1 MKIVTM
7 RNCSLTAKK
16 IGSLGPLV
24 LGCLATALIAD
35 SARAEL
41 PPGPGQNLVVQLC
54 GRCHSPELA
63 ASQHQSHQQWEG
75 TISKMIG
82 LGAQGTDDQFEI
94 IATYLTKNFGPPPPR
109 PLNVNDATAV
119 ELELTFDLVRA
130 EGAAIVQY
138 RTEHGPLK
146 SIDDLKGVPGLD
158 FQKVEAKKARVTF

>member
-1 MKIVTM
+1 MKIIRMPDRFLASKQTRFM
-7 RNCSLTAKK
+7 
-16 IGSLGPLV
+16 GPLA
-24 LGCLATALIAD
+24 LSCLVALFGG
-35 SARAEL
+35 SASAEL
-41 PPGPGQNLVVQLC
+41 PPGPGQSLVVQLC

-119 ELELTFDLVRA
+119 ELELTFDLKRSV
-130 EGAAIVQY
+130 GAAIVQY
-138 RTEHGPLK
+138 RSERGAFK

-158 FQKVEAKKARVTF
+158 FQKIEARKARITF